1 MKNVKRALA
10 IVTSAAVLSTVD
22 PTVLLANGCWF
33 G

>member
-10 IVTSAAVLSTVD
+10 VVASAAVLATVD
-22 PTVLLANGCWF
+22 PTVLIANGTWF